1 TGASGACCNTEA
13 LVQATSYLQQLLNPN
28 GSTIPLDIELESFEI
43 IDKAEIERECPL
55 VEWSRQEPEK
65 DRITIQP
72 RGLKYRIYL
81 PSKILRDLKDQRL
94 KERASFISM
103 QIKEHLDFFISIIPP
118 GDTRR
123 YLEILGRHAIPMIEQ
138 CVLKRWNMIA
148 AMDAESGVVLS
159 ASWVAPLFYDIQ
171 TWTTVTPPDPKNFR
185 DRMVRSNSVEDMVV
199 VG

>member
-1 TGASGACCNTEA
+1 M
-13 LVQATSYLQQLLNPN
+13 LRSYLQQLLNRN

-43 IDKAEIERECPL
+43 VDKAEIERECPL
-55 VEWSRQEPEK
+55 VEWSRQAPEK

-72 RGLKYRIYL
+72 RGLKYHIYL
-81 PSKILRDLKDQRL
+81 PSKVLRDLKNQRF

-103 QIKEHLDFFISIIPP
+103 QTKEHLDFFISIIPP

-123 YLEILGRHAIPMIEQ
+123 CLEILGRHAIPKIEQ
-138 CVLKRWNMIA
+138 CVLKRWNQIA
-148 AMDAESGVVLS
+148 AMDVENGVVLS
-159 ASWVAPLFYDIQ
+159 AFWLVPLFYDIQ
-171 TWTTVTPPDPKNFR
+171 TWTAAMPPDPKNYR